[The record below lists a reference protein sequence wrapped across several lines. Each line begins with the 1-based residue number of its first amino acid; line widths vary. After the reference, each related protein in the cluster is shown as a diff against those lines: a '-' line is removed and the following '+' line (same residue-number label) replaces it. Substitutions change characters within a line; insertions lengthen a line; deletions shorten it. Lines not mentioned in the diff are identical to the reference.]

1 MNWQIENVL
10 QIAGFGMDC
19 SIKMWDNFL
28 LMTLIESSVLIVLL
42 FIALIFL
49 FRIQVKNKALRYE
62 MAERK
67 IIEETLRE
75 SEEKYRLIFEHS
87 PLGLLSF
94 DKNGVILACNDN
106 FVKII
111 GSSQEAL
118 IGLNML
124 NLRDK
129 KLVSAVQKALDGSAG
144 LFEDIYQSVT
154 SQKISH
160 VRALFAPRGNKDCV
174 VCGGVGIIEDVTA
187 RKQAEAEIEE
197 SKEKYRGLSE
207 ATFESIF
214 LSEKG
219 RCIEQNLTAEKI
231 FGYTHEE
238 AIGRYGTDWIAPEDR
253 AMVMKNMLNGF
264 EEPYEATALKKDGT
278 TFPCILNGKMM
289 RYKGKEVRVTSLT
302 DITERKKAEATIQ
315 RNLRFIEAL
324 LKSIPVPVFFMDKAG
339 RYLGCNELF
348 CQIMGVTNEEIMG
361 KTVVDLWPGE
371 ESELFFQQDLQLIAN
386 PENQVYESK
395 LKNKTG
401 NSIDVIF
408 AKNAFYDENGLVEG
422 IIGAFIDVTE
432 RKKMIASL
440 EEALIKAESGNS
452 LKTAFMNNISHEIR
466 TPLNAIIGFSNLII
480 LPEINNDE
488 KVQYFSHLEESSH
501 RLLGTITNYMDISL
515 IASGNMEVRRNSI
528 NLRLLFLQLFAQFKP
543 MCDNKN
549 LVLHLEIPDK
559 TECNLINSDE
569 DLLRKIM
576 THLLNN
582 AIKFTSKGEI
592 FFGYSRKQL
601 DLEDSTVPS
610 ERKTEIEFYVKD
622 TGIGIKPEAVTLIFE
637 SFKQEEFSYN
647 RGFEGSGLG
656 LSIAQ
661 GLVQLLGG
669 EIGLKSVKGSGSDFS
684 FSLPF
689 NGIPVVTSPKE
700 KVYNPP
706 LRDKPVILI
715 AEDDESN
722 LFYLQALLNKKHVSV
737 ISAINGKQAVDQCRE
752 HPEISL
758 VLMDI
763 KMPVMNGLQATSE
776 IKTFRKELAII
787 ACTAFGMSGDEK
799 NALNA
804 GCDDYLTKPI
814 SRSTLINKL
823 KKYGVTV

>member
-1 MNWQIENVL
+1 MNGQIENVL

-19 SIKMWDNFL
+19 SVKLWDNFL
-28 LMTLIESSVLIVLL
+28 LITLIESSVLIVLL
-42 FIALIFL
+42 FMALLFL
-49 FRIQVKNKALRYE
+49 FRIQIKNRQLRNE
-62 MAERK
+62 IDERK
-67 IIEETLRE
+67 KVEETLKE

-124 NLRDK
+124 GLPDEN
-129 KLVSAVQKALDGSAG
+129 LVSAVQMALNGSAG
-144 LFEDIYQSVT
+144 LCEDIYQSVT
-154 SQKISH
+154 SKKISH
-160 VRALFAPRGNKDCV
+160 VRALFAPMGNKDSRV
-174 VCGGVGIIEDVTA
+174 GGGMGIIEDVTT
-187 RKQAEAEIEE
+187 RKQAEAELEE

-238 AIGRYGTDWIAPEDR
+238 AISRYGTDWIAPEDR

-289 RYKGKEVRVTSLT
+289 HYKGKEVRVTSLT
-302 DITERKKAEATIQ
+302 DI
-315 RNLRFIEAL
+315 
-324 LKSIPVPVFFMDKAG
+324 
-339 RYLGCNELF
+339 
-348 CQIMGVTNEEIMG
+348 
-361 KTVVDLWPGE
+361 
-371 ESELFFQQDLQLIAN
+371 
-386 PENQVYESK
+386 
-395 LKNKTG
+395 
-401 NSIDVIF
+401 
-408 AKNAFYDENGLVEG
+408 
-422 IIGAFIDVTE
+422 TE

-480 LPEINNDE
+480 LPEISNDE
-488 KVQYFSHLEESSH
+488 KVQYFSHLEASSH
-501 RLLGTITNYMDISL
+501 RLLGTISNYMDISL

-543 MCDNKN
+543 LCDNKT
-549 LVLHLEIPDK
+549 LVLHLEIPDQP
-559 TECNLINSDE
+559 ECNLINSDE
-569 DLLRKIM
+569 ELFRKIM

-582 AIKFTSKGEI
+582 AIKFTPKGEI
-592 FFGYSRKQL
+592 KFGYSIIINDIQ
-601 DLEDSTVPS
+601 DSIVP
-610 ERKTEIEFYVKD
+610 EIPGTKIEFFVKD
-622 TGIGIKPEAVTLIFE
+622 TGIGIKPEAVALIFE

-669 EIGLKSVKGSGSDFS
+669 EIGVKSVKGAGSDFS

-689 NGIPVVTSPKE
+689 NGIPIGTTPE
-700 KVYNPP
+700 AKVDNPP
-706 LRDKPVILI
+706 LLDKPVILI

-722 LFYLQALLNKKHVSV
+722 LFYLQTILKKKHVSL
-737 ISAINGKQAVDQCRE
+737 ISAINGKQAVELCRE

-776 IKTFRKELAII
+776 IKTFRRELTII

-814 SRSTLINKL
+814 SRSTLIGKL
-823 KKYGVTV
+823 KKYGVMV